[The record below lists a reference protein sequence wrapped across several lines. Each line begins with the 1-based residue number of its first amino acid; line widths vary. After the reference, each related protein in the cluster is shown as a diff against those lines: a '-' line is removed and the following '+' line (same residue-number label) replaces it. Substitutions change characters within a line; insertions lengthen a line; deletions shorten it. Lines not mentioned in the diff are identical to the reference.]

1 MRGQNDRPSLT
12 QEDRAR
18 KGRKSQL
25 RPRCP
30 PPRASQHASCPRPAP
45 THRMSSTHPCSTRSR
60 QLPPPYGTRDAA
72 HRGLEVQPIILT
84 YPLTMA
90 ACHKEPLGSWRAG
103 VRVNKGLGPGRRGS
117 RYLHKPYT
125 WEKGACGRMT
135 TGGDCGQLPREC
147 LPPPQAA
154 GTPGREEWEA
164 GDPQTRMVGSL
175 AFRVAKSVER
185 LTAWKKMRVA
195 RFCRS
200 SGTIDSW
207 PVGWPSGWSWSS
219 YGAPFVLY
227 GRRAC
232 CVPGFGAEVEHSAG
246 ATEPGP

>member
-1 MRGQNDRPSLT
+1 
-12 QEDRAR
+12 
-18 KGRKSQL
+18 
-25 RPRCP
+25 
-30 PPRASQHASCPRPAP
+30 
-45 THRMSSTHPCSTRSR
+45 MSSTHPCSTRSR

-175 AFRVAKSVER
+175 AFRVAKSVETHCMEEDESR
-185 LTAWKKMRVA
+185 TFLQKLWDDRQLAGRVA
-195 RFCRS
+195 FWLVVVVVWSALRS
-200 SGTIDSW
+200 LRE
-207 PVGWPSGWSWSS
+207 
-219 YGAPFVLY
+219 ARLL
-227 GRRAC
+227 RARLR
-232 CVPGFGAEVEHSAG
+232 G
-246 ATEPGP
+246 